1 MPSLSMWDVSEAVF
15 LVARSRDLIPQMMLS
30 IIGQAFPPP
39 KMATYGVTVEP
50 GALRTS
56 FPYAD
61 LVLHSENTS
70 RVVRRVW

>member
-39 KMATYGVTVEP
+39 KMATWLYSVQNRFGGCRME
-50 GALRTS
+50 
-56 FPYAD
+56 
-61 LVLHSENTS
+61 
-70 RVVRRVW
+70 